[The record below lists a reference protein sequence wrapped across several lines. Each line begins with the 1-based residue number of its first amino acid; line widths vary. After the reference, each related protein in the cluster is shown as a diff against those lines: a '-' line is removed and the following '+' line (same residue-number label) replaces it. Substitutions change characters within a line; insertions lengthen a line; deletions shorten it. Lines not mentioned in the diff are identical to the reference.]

1 VSAIFLSK
9 AGILGASLHFVIP
22 AVSLG
27 ARPVQ
32 KAANTIAK
40 AAKETAKRAESS
52 AGRKTV
58 GKKMAARVAKK
69 KKARGR

>member
-1 VSAIFLSK
+1 M
-9 AGILGASLHFVIP
+9 
-22 AVSLG
+22 G

-52 AGRKTV
+52 ARRKTV

-69 KKARGR
+69 KKARRR